1 MSKQRLEEITDA
13 FAAGFQAGADAAR
26 RECAGIAVGYMR
38 ECAEAAPKIDDPSE
52 RSFEFGRA
60 DAADK
65 LATTYRERVGK
76 PVKE

>member
-26 RECAGIAVGYMR
+26 RECAGIANEYFDSLSAGVWDEKYDP
-38 ECAEAAPKIDDPSE
+38 EATLESVILS
-52 RSFEFGRA
+52 
-60 DAADK
+60 
-65 LATTYRERVGK
+65 RVGQ